1 MWRYNTTEE
10 SMETPIRKAV
20 IDDAAG
26 LAKLLQGI
34 GWFEAFSS
42 GEFKNSVRR
51 VESRLRQCLAD
62 DSHSIYVAESPHGEI
77 SGYGSVHWL
86 PYLFMTG
93 PEGYIS
99 ELFVRDDA
107 RGQGV
112 GRQLIKMIEAEA
124 RARGCQRLSLINL
137 RNRESYQR
145 QFYLKTGWRERSDAA
160 NFVYA
165 IS

>member
-1 MWRYNTTEE
+1 M
-10 SMETPIRKAV
+10 PIRKAA
-20 IDDAAG
+20 IDDAPR

-34 GWFEAFSS
+34 GWFETFNSW
-42 GEFKNSVRR
+42 EFKDSITR
-51 VESRLRQCLAD
+51 VESRLRQCFAD

-77 SGYGSVHWL
+77 AGYGSVHWL
-86 PYLFMTG
+86 PYLFMAG
-93 PEGYIS
+93 PEGYVS

-107 RGQGV
+107 RGHGV
-112 GRQLIKMIEAEA
+112 GRQLLRIIEVEA

-145 QFYLKTGWRERSDAA
+145 QFYLKAGWNERSEAA

>member
-1 MWRYNTTEE
+1 
-10 SMETPIRKAV
+10 MEMPIRKAA
-20 IDDAAG
+20 IDDAPR

-34 GWFEAFSS
+34 GWFESFSNR
-42 GEFKNSVRR
+42 EFEDSVTR
-51 VESRLRQCLAD
+51 VESRLQQCLAD

-77 SGYGSVHWL
+77 AGYGSVHWL
-86 PYLFMTG
+86 PYLFMAG
-93 PEGYIS
+93 PEGYVS

-112 GRQLIKMIEAEA
+112 GRQLLRIIEVEA

-137 RNRESYQR
+137 RNRESYER
-145 QFYLKTGWRERSDAA
+145 QFYLKAGWHERSEAA